1 MTKTKNPVQSSQL
14 IFLADN
20 EGEVSFTK
28 LLAEFKI
35 PEVHYDID
43 SNCPLDCK
51 QTEDCSIIRGA
62 HRIAHKIVERIK
74 SMDKI
79 FAFLEIPILV
89 GSLKENSRVFFL
101 GINHKNI
108 YFVYVVST

>member
-1 MTKTKNPVQSSQL
+1 MSLV
-14 IFLADN
+14 DN

-28 LLAEFKI
+28 LLSEFKI

-43 SNCPLDCK
+43 SNCPSSCE

-62 HRIAHKIVERIK
+62 YHIAQKVVERIG

-79 FAFLEIPILV
+79 FTFIEKPILV

-101 GINHKNI
+101 GRNHYLNLFI
-108 YFVYVVST
+108 FCQL